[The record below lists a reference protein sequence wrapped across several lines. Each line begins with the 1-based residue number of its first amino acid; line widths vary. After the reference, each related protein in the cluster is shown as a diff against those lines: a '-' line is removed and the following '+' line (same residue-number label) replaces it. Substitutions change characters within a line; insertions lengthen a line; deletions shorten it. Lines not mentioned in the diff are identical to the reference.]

1 VTPESAAARFRHQA
15 EECELNAWK
24 AMRPLDRE
32 AWLRL
37 AADWVKLAQG
47 AELADKARALAKRI
61 GGP

>member
-1 VTPESAAARFRHQA
+1 MAPESSAARFRHQA
-15 EECELNAWK
+15 EECELNARK
-24 AMRPLDRE
+24 AIRPLDQE

-37 AADWVKLAQG
+37 AADWVKLAQS